1 MGEWKVHP
9 VMEQSKS
16 EQAQADNNPYWY
28 ALKVFYSKARQVQED
43 FRKFGYDTYLP
54 IMIEEHFEAGE
65 LRYVEKPLVASLLFV
80 HCPENYLLEY
90 KRTHDTHML
99 YYADLIT
106 KRPGRIPDREMDIFR
121 IATSVAGTDPDALY
135 LGSDTDRLCTGDRV
149 RVTDGIYKG
158 AEGYIKRI
166 RHARKVLVA
175 IKGVAVVALS
185 NIHPQYLEKI

>member
-1 MGEWKVHP
+1 
-9 VMEQSKS
+9 MEQSKS

-65 LRYVEKPLVASLLFV
+65 LHYVEKPLVASLLFV

>member
-65 LRYVEKPLVASLLFV
+65 LHYVEKPLVASLLFV